1 MEDIRALVLNSAYEP
16 LQFTASRRA
25 LVLIL
30 KGKAEAVESDGF
42 FLRAV
47 SATYRLPTVIR
58 LFRYVKRPQ
67 KLTAAFSKKNV
78 LRRDAHTCQYCGVKG
93 KDLTMDH
100 VVPRS
105 LGGASSWDN
114 VVAACRRCNLKK
126 GSRTP
131 AEAGFILLKKPR
143 KPLFLVHSHMPENT
157 PRTHLEAW
165 LRYIP
170 KLEMMD

>member
-67 KLTAAFSKKNV
+67 RLTAAFSKKNV
-78 LRRDAHTCQYCGVKG
+78 LRRDAHTCQYCGSKN

-131 AEAGFILLKKPR
+131 AEAGLTLLKKPR
-143 KPLFLVHSHMPENT
+143 KPLFLVHSHMPEHT

-170 KLEMMD
+170 KLEITD